1 MSAFKKV
8 YDSGFCRRV
17 KIAVRKG
24 KFYGHRMLWSVTVE
38 DVLEF

>member
-17 KIAVRKG
+17 KVAVRKG
-24 KFYGHRMLWSVTVE
+24 KFHSNVE
-38 DVLEF
+38 LEQSKDV